1 MSFDLGKLFIEW
13 RRIVPNGVPNPGND
27 YHLVLLKEICLAKG
41 IDRQI
46 VDNVILALE
55 KVNPDT
61 KITYKIKDPEGN
73 EKDMETTYDKA
84 IKRDKEHPAY
94 KAAKALQDKE
104 GGKGDEEEDKPE
116 PMKIDPEGGL
126 GKKDDSDTETQSQEE
141 KRNQTI
147 ERANEVSKKL
157 YGEDGNGP
165 LLQDSETSQQ
175 ALDKGYKKGE
185 PWVAPGNAGSNFNE
199 NMSDEGCLILEQEE
213 DLTEDELAEVLF
225 NRVKDTELGKQQKDT
240 VVESPHNKDKGNVP
254 KDLDKKEKEIY
265 KCCIIAARSA
275 KEKRDRAKR
284 GQEAVG
290 MENAKIKTFG
300 GTASDLNNLKEEIR
314 KAKRIVIYDEETGQ
328 VVEIPQE
335 VLLEWVD
342 SSGGGENAADTAVLS
357 VDENGNLLYDG
368 WSDKKAFSD
377 IQGNSTLNDDYNKQ
391 ESNVNN
397 LLEDDRV
404 DEGTAEQAIGIIKDA
419 REKSAE
425 IEQNYKKAPLKEAQ
439 YFATYQGE
447 DKQRLVQHLKD
458 QDKDYQ
464 NAGTENHVQKAMSFY
479 GVNTYEELLDA
490 LIEEAENGKPS
501 GNRLKVINRAAD
513 SERAYLK
520 ERDGEIPSTLD
531 TKQILSDAREAALSL
546 QRETVDKLNNLKGK
560 TKSGKEKPLGDMLGF
575 QETIDFLHLD
585 KIEEPKDEND
595 HNAYLKRNT
604 HLVMGGV
611 NVPPKSIKE
620 CLGVNDLGDAEDNF
634 EVVTDERLIK
644 DRDEKKYTTGK
655 VVYIYA
661 INKGERKF
669 IGVKSFR
676 PKQGQT
682 SKTNNDIKWSKEMQD
697 CFDSKRDK

>member
-13 RRIVPNGVPNPGND
+13 RQIVPNGVPNPTND

-41 IDRQI
+41 MDKQV

-55 KVNPDT
+55 KKEKFTARNKKTGNIAAFGSKETRDAA
-61 KITYKIKDPEGN
+61 IKGGDYEEV
-73 EKDMETTYDKA
+73 EKDKDE
-84 IKRDKEHPAY
+84 
-94 KAAKALQDKE
+94 
-104 GGKGDEEEDKPE
+104 KGEKGSKGFGTDDYEASLVNQPQ
-116 PMKIDPEGGL
+116 
-126 GKKDDSDTETQSQEE
+126 DDSDTETQSQEE

-175 ALDKGYKKGE
+175 ALDKGYKRGE

-254 KDLDKKEKEIY
+254 EDLDKKEKEIY

-300 GTASDLNNLKEEIR
+300 GTASDIHNLKEEIR

-342 SSGGGENAADTAVLS
+342 SSGGGENAADTTVLS

-458 QDKDYQ
+458 QDKHYQ
-464 NAGTENHVQKAMSFY
+464 NTGTENHVQKAMSFY

-490 LIEEAENGKPS
+490 LIEEAENGKPA

-585 KIEEPKDEND
+585 KIDEPKDEND

>member
-41 IDRQI
+41 MDKQV

-55 KVNPDT
+55 KKEKFTARNKKTGNIAAFGSKETRDAA
-61 KITYKIKDPEGN
+61 IKGGDYEEV
-73 EKDMETTYDKA
+73 EKDKDE
-84 IKRDKEHPAY
+84 
-94 KAAKALQDKE
+94 
-104 GGKGDEEEDKPE
+104 KGEKGSKGFGTDDYEASLVSQPQ
-116 PMKIDPEGGL
+116 
-126 GKKDDSDTETQSQEE
+126 DDSDTETQSQEE

-175 ALDKGYKKGE
+175 ALDKGYKRGE

-225 NRVKDTELGKQQKDT
+225 NRVKDTKLGKQQKDT

-254 KDLDKKEKEIY
+254 EDLDKKEKEIY

-300 GTASDLNNLKEEIR
+300 GTASDIHNLKEEIR

-342 SSGGGENAADTAVLS
+342 SSGGGENAADTTVLS

-458 QDKDYQ
+458 QDKHYQ
-464 NAGTENHVQKAMSFY
+464 NTGTENHVQKAMSFY

-490 LIEEAENGKPS
+490 LIEEAENGKPA

-585 KIEEPKDEND
+585 KIDEPKDEND

-676 PKQGQT
+676 
-682 SKTNNDIKWSKEMQD
+682 
-697 CFDSKRDK
+697 KRDK

>member
-1 MSFDLGKLFIEW
+1 M
-13 RRIVPNGVPNPGND
+13 
-27 YHLVLLKEICLAKG
+27 
-41 IDRQI
+41 
-46 VDNVILALE
+46 
-55 KVNPDT
+55 
-61 KITYKIKDPEGN
+61 
-73 EKDMETTYDKA
+73 
-84 IKRDKEHPAY
+84 
-94 KAAKALQDKE
+94 
-104 GGKGDEEEDKPE
+104 
-116 PMKIDPEGGL
+116 
-126 GKKDDSDTETQSQEE
+126 
-141 KRNQTI
+141 
-147 ERANEVSKKL
+147 
-157 YGEDGNGP
+157 
-165 LLQDSETSQQ
+165 LQDSETSQQ

>member
-1 MSFDLGKLFIEW
+1 
-13 RRIVPNGVPNPGND
+13 
-27 YHLVLLKEICLAKG
+27 
-41 IDRQI
+41 
-46 VDNVILALE
+46 
-55 KVNPDT
+55 
-61 KITYKIKDPEGN
+61 
-73 EKDMETTYDKA
+73 
-84 IKRDKEHPAY
+84 
-94 KAAKALQDKE
+94 
-104 GGKGDEEEDKPE
+104 
-116 PMKIDPEGGL
+116 
-126 GKKDDSDTETQSQEE
+126 
-141 KRNQTI
+141 
-147 ERANEVSKKL
+147 
-157 YGEDGNGP
+157 